1 MQLIKACHI
10 QHNFYS
16 LGTKMLAIINQ
27 VLGSTRHNLI
37 GGMGWRVPK
46 LFNHKN
52 TLFFFFS

>member
-1 MQLIKACHI
+1 MQLIKGCHI

-16 LGTKMLAIINQ
+16 LGTKMLAKINQ

-52 TLFFFFS
+52 T